1 MRCPDSL
8 SPRLAMSPVVASV
21 SLPDVS
27 VSRADMA
34 AVRGRLRSY
43 QARYAPFF
51 GRRELRGH
59 ARAYLQGLLSDEP
72 RKSIERM
79 VLRLRGADANAVRTQ
94 QLFLRQ
100 ARWDDAP
107 ILAAH
112 RELVAAT
119 LGEEE
124 GVLAVDGTDLPKD
137 GTESVGVARQY
148 CGQLG
153 KRANC
158 RRRSSRP
165 TWGAGR
171 RPWWTGGCICP
182 GPGSRG
188 RAMRTD
194 AGRPGCRRVRPSAP
208 SRSWPW
214 RCCARWWR
222 RIRCR
227 CAG

>member
-1 MRCPDSL
+1 MRCLDSL
-8 SPRLAMSPVVASV
+8 SPCLAMSPAAVFV

-34 AVRGRLRSY
+34 AVRGRLRTY

-51 GRRELRGH
+51 GRRALRGH

-119 LGEEE
+119 LGEDE
-124 GVLAVDGTDLPKD
+124 GVLP
-137 GTESVGVARQY
+137 
-148 CGQLG
+148 
-153 KRANC
+153 
-158 RRRSSRP
+158 
-165 TWGAGR
+165 
-171 RPWWTGGCICP
+171 
-182 GPGSRG
+182 
-188 RAMRTD
+188 
-194 AGRPGCRRVRPSAP
+194 VR
-208 SRSWPW
+208 
-214 RCCARWWR
+214 
-222 RIRCR
+222 
-227 CAG
+227 